1 MIREAAVMGVLAVMA
16 AVPVGA
22 QKKPSATTYD
32 VTINADNAAYTGTM
46 DLAVV
51 AGKVTGNMH
60 ITKPGE
66 ITGNAVGN
74 SKAGKMNLDFP
85 YHMVQRNCDGRI
97 AMAID
102 LPPRPG
108 PAKGTAEITECD
120 GGKLTGTVEMTPK
133 AAVKA
138 APKKTS

>member
-1 MIREAAVMGVLAVMA
+1 MIREATVIGLLAVMA
-16 AVPVGA
+16 AVPVFA
-22 QKKPSATTYD
+22 QKKPAAITYD

-66 ITGNAVGN
+66 ITGKAVGT

-102 LPPRPG
+102 VPPKAG
-108 PAKGTAEITECD
+108 PAKGTADITGCD
-120 GGKLTGTVEMTPK
+120 GAKLKGTVEMTPQ
-133 AAVKA
+133 AAQKA

>member
-1 MIREAAVMGVLAVMA
+1 MIREAAVMGLLSLVA
-16 AVPVGA
+16 AVPVVA
-22 QKKPSATTYD
+22 QKKATNVTYD

-46 DLAVV
+46 NLAVV

-66 ITGNAVGN
+66 ITGQAVGTA
-74 SKAGKMNLDFP
+74 KAGKMNLDFP

-102 LPPRPG
+102 VPPKPG
-108 PAKGTAEITECD
+108 PAKGTADITGCD
-120 GGKLTGTVEMTPK
+120 GGKLKGTVEMMPK
-133 AAVKA
+133 AAAKA
-138 APKKTS
+138 DPRKTS